1 MVTKKCAILHVFAIL
16 LILSNFNCVR
26 AQIPTAVP
34 TSFTNLYSLMQKDLT
49 NFEATV
55 DSNWNGI
62 YYTNARF
69 PACIEVATD
78 GGEGAA
84 ITNTNYFKYTALPYL
99 NALQQMEVK
108 AVKVSFNFPLLYQP
122 YYTSTNG
129 LNYPQGYT
137 NMFNFVSNL
146 VAAVRE
152 RGMYLIIPT
161 QNVFPFLI
169 PSINT
174 YYESLSFSDYT
185 NGRSTQ
191 IQTIVKNFRPDV
203 CMMQSEP
210 ITEVDN
216 LTTNLSN
223 ELNNPVVDTNMLMGF
238 LGDLKEA
245 GLRNSSTLIGAGM
258 GTWQPSFDTYLTNFI
273 KLPLDIL
280 DVHVY
285 PINRIT
291 NGNVVTDFLQR
302 TLQMADAAHSV
313 GMKVGMGEFWSQK
326 EYDSELADPPSQLV
340 FEGRNTYGF
349 WAPLD
354 VEMELTMI
362 KLAHYKQFEFVDPF
376 FTEYF
381 FASLDYTNEQPRIAG
396 LSPDAAGTQLNE
408 DELAASSAAVAAGN
422 ITNAGGAWMEY
433 TPSTTPA
440 LSLFSATPASLGLT
454 WTALAS
460 EFNLEQSTNLSLP
473 NWLPM
478 SVPARAVGGDYTNFI
493 LISNRQAYFRLH
505 NP

>member
-1 MVTKKCAILHVFAIL
+1 M
-16 LILSNFNCVR
+16 
-26 AQIPTAVP
+26 
-34 TSFTNLYSLMQKDLT
+34 
-49 NFEATV
+49 
-55 DSNWNGI
+55 G
-62 YYTNARF
+62 
-69 PACIEVATD
+69 
-78 GGEGAA
+78 
-84 ITNTNYFKYTALPYL
+84 
-99 NALQQMEVK
+99 VK

-122 YYTSTNG
+122 FYTSTNG
-129 LNYPQGYT
+129 MNYPQGYT

-146 VAAVRE
+146 VVAVRE

-191 IQTIVKNFRPDV
+191 IQTIVKNFSPDV
-203 CMMQSEP
+203 CMIQSEP

-238 LGDLKEA
+238 LNDLKAA
-245 GLRNSSTLIGAGM
+245 GLRNSGTLIGAGM
-258 GTWQPSFDTYLTNFI
+258 GTWQPGFDVYLTNFI
-273 KLPLDIL
+273 KLPFDIL

-291 NGNVVTDFLQR
+291 NGNAVTDFLQR
-302 TLQMADAAHSV
+302 TVQMADAAHSV
-313 GMKVGMGEFWSQK
+313 GMKVGMGEFWIQK

-381 FASLDYTNEQPRIAG
+381 FASLDYTNEQSHIAG
-396 LSPDAAGTQLNE
+396 LSADAAGTQLNA
-408 DELAASSAAVAAGN
+408 DELAASIAAIAAGN
-422 ITNAGGAWMEY
+422 ITNAGSAWMED
-433 TPSTTPA
+433 TPA
-440 LSLFSATPASLGLT
+440 ALPALTVCSATPTSLGLT

-460 EFNLEQSTNLSLP
+460 EFDLEESTNLSLP
-473 NWLPM
+473 KWLSL
-478 SVPARAVGGDYTNFI
+478 SVPARAVGGNYTNFI
-493 LISNRQAYFRLH
+493 PTSNRQAYFRLYK
-505 NP
+505 P